1 MIIPPSISLSGKVGE
16 LLMTPTTEPRYN
28 RTYICTF
35 QQIIYSFHID
45 QKPRHRMALGRVR
58 QETAMNGRTSFI
70 ERLADFVVR
79 NRIWV
84 AILTLV
90 AAFTVFAGIPNLKLD
105 TDGRVF
111 MAADNPDKMLLDR
124 FEQEFAKDDNLA
136 IIVKPADGNVFT
148 PRTLGAVGDLTE
160 ELWNLPYVRLV
171 NSITRF
177 QNTYADGDMM
187 VVEDL
192 VPDPQTVTPKEA
204 AAARDTALDRIEII
218 NSLIS
223 ADGSATAI
231 SVIFR
236 LPGIDLVSE
245 IPNINAEAEPLL
257 ARFRAEYPEI
267 EFKASGSVAISQ
279 AFATASQKDGETLT
293 PSMLV
298 AMLLVVGILL
308 RSVTGALL
316 ILVLAALSALV
327 SLGALGWTRIPIN
340 SATAVAPLMVITLAV
355 ASSVHILS
363 SVRQTMQQTSDRTQW
378 ARRALADHGLG
389 ITVAIFTT
397 AIGFLSLNFSISPP
411 FRQLGN
417 MVAAGMVGV
426 WIFTIFLLPGLICWL
441 PMRQV
446 RKAASVDRFMAWLG
460 EFVIR
465 NQRRLLLGIPLVIL
479 GFAAGISQIKLEDD
493 FLRYFDERFETRRAT
508 DLYEANLGGLNVLEY
523 SVDTGVES
531 GINSVAYLESLD
543 AFASFLRDQPEVSHI
558 RILSDTIKRLNMNMN
573 GDDPAFYRIPD
584 TDEEASQ
591 YLFLYELSLGYGM
604 DLTDQIN
611 VDRSSTRVSAFVPF
625 ATTTQLLELDDKVQ
639 AWFAENAAELAN
651 PVTGQTHVYTMI
663 SARDVP
669 SMLKGTTLA
678 LVFISFVIFLVLR
691 NLKLGLVSLVPN
703 LVPAAMGFGLWG
715 FMVGNVT
722 LAVSIVVAM
731 TLGIVVDDTVHF
743 ILKYANA
750 RKRGESAEDSVRYAF
765 KSVGMALTVTSL
777 GLVIGFAILG
787 QSGFAVNRDMA
798 RLTAITLSFAL
809 FVDFLFLPPLLIFL
823 DRMKTMKTSISNAA
837 SLALVAGLAAALAL
851 VLPFDSAKAS
861 NEKGLAIATE
871 VDNRDKG
878 WDDVSVEGEMVLK
891 NKAGN
896 ESVRKFRSTILE
908 AANTAEGDRSI
919 ITFSQPRD
927 VRGTAL
933 LTHSKI
939 EPEDDSQWIFLPA
952 VKRVKRISSSNRTGK
967 FVSSEF
973 SYEDL
978 GSEEVADNDHIW
990 IEDTACAHDASL
1002 TCAAVESRPKNKKSG
1017 YSRRVS
1023 FIDLEEYRVHQID
1036 FYNRRGDLEKTLNF
1050 EDYKQYEGQF
1060 WRAHVMIM
1068 KNHQTGKST
1077 RLSWGEYSFRQGLT
1091 DRDFTPQGLPK
1102 AGR

>member
-1 MIIPPSISLSGKVGE
+1 M
-16 LLMTPTTEPRYN
+16 
-28 RTYICTF
+28 
-35 QQIIYSFHID
+35 
-45 QKPRHRMALGRVR
+45 
-58 QETAMNGRTSFI
+58 
-70 ERLADFVVR
+70 ERFADFVVN
-79 NRIWV
+79 NRLKV
-84 AILTLV
+84 AIATMLLV
-90 AAFTVFAGIPNLKLD
+90 FGVFAGIPNLKLD

-111 MAADNPDKMLLDR
+111 MAADNPDKIRLDR

-136 IIVKPADGNVFT
+136 IIIVPADGEVFT
-148 PRTLGAVGDLTE
+148 PRTLGVIGAMTE
-160 ELWNLPYVRLV
+160 DLWNLPYVRLV

-192 VPDPQTVTPKEA
+192 VPEPDMVTDEEA
-204 AAARDTALDRIEII
+204 AAARAVALDRIEIR
-218 NSLIS
+218 NSLINED
-223 ADGSATAI
+223 ASATAI

-245 IPNINAEAEPLL
+245 IPNINAEFEPLL
-257 ARFRAEYPEI
+257 EEYRAAYPDI
-267 EFKASGSVAISQ
+267 QFKASGSVAISQ

-293 PSMLV
+293 PAMLV
-298 AMLLVVGILL
+298 AMLVIVGVLL
-308 RSVTGALL
+308 RSATGSLL
-316 ILVLAALSALV
+316 ILVLATLSALV

-355 ASSVHILS
+355 ASSVHVLS
-363 SVRQTMQQTSDRTQW
+363 SVRQTMQETADRTVW
-378 ARRALADHGLG
+378 ARRAIIDHGLG
-389 ITVAIFTT
+389 ITVAVFTT

-417 MVAAGMVGV
+417 MVAGGMIGV
-426 WIFTIFLLPGLICWL
+426 WVFTMFLLPGLICWL
-441 PMRQV
+441 PIKQNKR
-446 RKAASVDRFMAWLG
+446 AASVDNFMVALG

-465 NQRRLLLGIPLVIL
+465 HQKRLLVGIPVVIIAF
-479 GFAAGISQIKLEDD
+479 GAGISQIKLEDD
-493 FLRYFDERFETRRAT
+493 FLRYFDESFETRQAT
-508 DLYEANLGGLNVLEY
+508 DLYETELGGLNVLEY
-523 SVDTGVES
+523 SVDTGVEN
-531 GINSVAYLESLD
+531 GINSVEYLQTLD
-543 AFASFLRDQPEVSHI
+543 ALSVFLRDQPEISHI
-558 RILSDTIKRLNMNMN
+558 RSLSDTIKRLNMNMN
-573 GDDPAFYRIPD
+573 SDDPAYYRIPD
-584 TDEEASQ
+584 SDEEASQ
-591 YLFLYELSLGYGM
+591 FLFLYELSLGYGM

-611 VDRSSTRVSAFVPF
+611 VDRSSTRVSAFVDYS
-625 ATTTQLLELDDKVQ
+625 TTRQLIALDEKIQGWFDKNAPELKS
-639 AWFAENAAELAN
+639 

-669 SMLKGTTLA
+669 SMLQGTSLA

-703 LVPAAMGFGLWG
+703 LVPAIMGFGLWG
-715 FMVGNVT
+715 YMVGNVT

-750 RKRGESAEDSVRYAF
+750 RKRGDSAEDSVRYAF

-823 DRMKTMKTSISNAA
+823 DRMKTMKTSTATTASLTAVAVIAA
-837 SLALVAGLAAALAL
+837 SFAIMPVTGAN
-851 VLPFDSAKAS
+851 AS

-878 WDDVSVEGEMVLK
+878 WGDVTVEGEMVLK

-908 AANTAEGDRSI
+908 AADASEGDRSI
-919 ITFSQPRD
+919 ITFSEPRD

-939 EPEDDSQWIFLPA
+939 EPDDDSQWIFLPA

-990 IEDTACAHDASL
+990 LEDAACEHDAAL
-1002 TCAAVESRPKNKKSG
+1002 TCAAVESRPKNKRSG

-1023 FIDLEEYRVHQID
+1023 FIDLDEYRVHRID
-1036 FYNRRGDLEKTLNF
+1036 FYNRRGDLEKSLRF
-1050 EDYKQYEGQF
+1050 EDYRQYEGQF

-1068 KNHQTGKST
+1068 DNSQTGKST
-1077 RLSWGEYSFRQGLT
+1077 RLAWGDYSFRQGLT
-1091 DRDFTPQGLPK
+1091 ERDFTPQGLPK
-1102 AGR
+1102 ASR

>member
-1 MIIPPSISLSGKVGE
+1 M
-16 LLMTPTTEPRYN
+16 
-28 RTYICTF
+28 
-35 QQIIYSFHID
+35 
-45 QKPRHRMALGRVR
+45 
-58 QETAMNGRTSFI
+58 
-70 ERLADFVVR
+70 ERFAEFVVN
-79 NRIWV
+79 NRIKV
-84 AILTLV
+84 AIVTMIL
-90 AAFTVFAGIPNLKLD
+90 AFGVFAGIPNLKLD

-111 MAADNPDKMLLDR
+111 MAADNPDKVRLDR

-136 IIVKPADGNVFT
+136 IIIVPADGEVFT
-148 PRTLGAVGDLTE
+148 PRTLGAIGALTE
-160 ELWNLPYVRLV
+160 DLWNLPYVRLV

-192 VPDPQTVTPKEA
+192 VPEPDMVTDEEA
-204 AAARDTALDRIEII
+204 AAARTAALDRIEIR
-218 NSLIS
+218 NSLINDD
-223 ADGSATAI
+223 ASATAI

-245 IPNINAEAEPLL
+245 IPNINAEFEPLL
-257 ARFRAEYPEI
+257 EEYRAAYPDI
-267 EFKASGSVAISQ
+267 QFKASGSVAISQ

-293 PSMLV
+293 PAMLV
-298 AMLLVVGILL
+298 AMLLIVGVLL
-308 RSVTGALL
+308 RSATGSLL
-316 ILVLAALSALV
+316 ILVLATLSALV

-355 ASSVHILS
+355 ASSVHVLS
-363 SVRQTMQQTSDRTQW
+363 SVRQTMQETVDRTVW
-378 ARRALADHGLG
+378 ARRAIIDHGLG
-389 ITVAIFTT
+389 ITVAVFTT

-417 MVAAGMVGV
+417 MVAGGMIGV
-426 WIFTIFLLPGLICWL
+426 WVFTMFLLPGLICWL
-441 PMRQV
+441 PIKQNKRT
-446 RKAASVDRFMAWLG
+446 ASVDSFMVALG

-465 NQRRLLLGIPLVIL
+465 HQKRLLVGIPVVIIAF
-479 GFAAGISQIKLEDD
+479 GAGISQIKLEDD
-493 FLRYFDERFETRRAT
+493 FLRYFDESFETRQAT
-508 DLYEANLGGLNVLEY
+508 DLYETELGGLNVLEY
-523 SVDTGVES
+523 SVDTGVEN
-531 GINSVAYLESLD
+531 GINSVEYLQTLD
-543 AFASFLRDQPEVSHI
+543 ALSVFLRDQPEISHI
-558 RILSDTIKRLNMNMN
+558 RSLSDTIKRLNMNMN
-573 GDDPAFYRIPD
+573 GDDPAYYRIPD
-584 TDEEASQ
+584 SDEEASQ
-591 YLFLYELSLGYGM
+591 FLFLYELSLGYGM

-611 VDRSSTRVSAFVPF
+611 VDRSSTRVSAFVGY
-625 ATTTQLLELDDKVQ
+625 ATTRQLIALDKKIQGWFDQNAPELKS
-639 AWFAENAAELAN
+639 

-669 SMLKGTTLA
+669 SMLKGTSLA

-703 LVPAAMGFGLWG
+703 LVPAIMGFGLWG
-715 FMVGNVT
+715 YMVGNVT

-750 RKRGESAEDSVRYAF
+750 RKRGDSAEDSVRYAF

-823 DRMKTMKTSISNAA
+823 DRMKTMKTSTTTTA
-837 SLALVAGLAAALAL
+837 SLAAVALIAASFAIMPLTGAN
-851 VLPFDSAKAS
+851 AS

-878 WDDVSVEGEMVLK
+878 WGDVTVEGEMVLK

-896 ESVRKFRSTILE
+896 ESIRKFRSTILE
-908 AANTAEGDRSI
+908 AADASEGDRSI
-919 ITFSQPRD
+919 ITFSEPRD

-939 EPEDDSQWIFLPA
+939 EPDDDSQWIFLPA

-990 IEDTACAHDASL
+990 LEDAACEHDAAL
-1002 TCAAVESRPKNKKSG
+1002 TCAAVESRPKNKRSG

-1023 FIDLEEYRVHQID
+1023 FIDLDEYRVHRID
-1036 FYNRRGDLEKTLNF
+1036 FYNRRGDLEKSLRF
-1050 EDYKQYEGQF
+1050 EDYRQYEGQF

-1068 KNHQTGKST
+1068 DNSQTGKST
-1077 RLSWGEYSFRQGLT
+1077 RLAWGDYSFRKGLT
-1091 DRDFTPQGLPK
+1091 ERDFTPQGLPK
-1102 AGR
+1102 ASR

>member
-1 MIIPPSISLSGKVGE
+1 M
-16 LLMTPTTEPRYN
+16 
-28 RTYICTF
+28 
-35 QQIIYSFHID
+35 
-45 QKPRHRMALGRVR
+45 
-58 QETAMNGRTSFI
+58 
-70 ERLADFVVR
+70 ERFAEFVVN
-79 NRIWV
+79 NRIKV
-84 AILTLV
+84 AIVTMLL
-90 AAFTVFAGIPNLKLD
+90 AFGVFAGIPNLKLD

-111 MAADNPDKMLLDR
+111 MAANNPDKVRLDR

-136 IIVKPADGNVFT
+136 IIIVPADGEVFT
-148 PRTLGAVGDLTE
+148 PRTLGAIGAMTE
-160 ELWNLPYVRLV
+160 DLWNLPYVRLV

-192 VPDPQTVTPKEA
+192 VPEPDMVTDEDA
-204 AAARDTALDRIEII
+204 AAARAVALDRIEIR
-218 NSLIS
+218 NSLINED
-223 ADGSATAI
+223 ASATAI

-245 IPNINAEAEPLL
+245 IPNINAEFEPLL
-257 ARFRAEYPEI
+257 EEYRAAYPDI
-267 EFKASGSVAISQ
+267 QFKASGSVAISQ

-293 PSMLV
+293 PAMLV
-298 AMLLVVGILL
+298 AMLVIVGVLL
-308 RSVTGALL
+308 RSATGSLL
-316 ILVLAALSALV
+316 ILILATLSALV
-327 SLGALGWTRIPIN
+327 SLGALGWTSIPIN

-355 ASSVHILS
+355 ASSVHVLS
-363 SVRQTMQQTSDRTQW
+363 SVRQTMQETADRTIW
-378 ARRALADHGLG
+378 ARRAIIDHGLG
-389 ITVAIFTT
+389 ITVAVFTT

-417 MVAAGMVGV
+417 MVAGGMIGV
-426 WIFTIFLLPGLICWL
+426 WVFTMFLLPGLICWL
-441 PMRQV
+441 PIKQNKRT
-446 RKAASVDRFMAWLG
+446 ASVDSFMVALG

-465 NQRRLLLGIPLVIL
+465 HQKRLLVGIPVVIIAF
-479 GFAAGISQIKLEDD
+479 GAGISQIKLEDD
-493 FLRYFDERFETRRAT
+493 FLRYFDESFETRQAT
-508 DLYEANLGGLNVLEY
+508 DLYETELGGLNVLEY
-523 SVDTGVES
+523 SVDTGVEN
-531 GINSVAYLESLD
+531 GINSVEYLQTLD
-543 AFASFLRDQPEVSHI
+543 ALSVFLRDQPEISHI
-558 RILSDTIKRLNMNMN
+558 RSLSDTIKRLNMNMN
-573 GDDPAFYRIPD
+573 SDDPAYYRIPD
-584 TDEEASQ
+584 SDEEASQ
-591 YLFLYELSLGYGM
+591 FLFLYELSLGYGM

-611 VDRSSTRVSAFVPF
+611 VDRSSTRVSAFVGY
-625 ATTTQLLELDDKVQ
+625 ATTRQLIALDEKIQGWFDKNAPELKS
-639 AWFAENAAELAN
+639 

-669 SMLKGTTLA
+669 SMLQGTSLA

-691 NLKLGLVSLVPN
+691 NFKLGLVSLVPN
-703 LVPAAMGFGLWG
+703 LVPAIMGFGLWG
-715 FMVGNVT
+715 YMVGNVT

-750 RKRGESAEDSVRYAF
+750 RKRGDSAEDSVRYAF

-823 DRMKTMKTSISNAA
+823 DRMKTMKTSTATTASLAAVAVIAA
-837 SLALVAGLAAALAL
+837 SLAIMPLTGAN
-851 VLPFDSAKAS
+851 AS

-878 WDDVSVEGEMVLK
+878 WGDVTVEGEMVLK

-908 AANTAEGDRSI
+908 AADASEGDRSI
-919 ITFSQPRD
+919 ITFSEPRD

-939 EPEDDSQWIFLPA
+939 EPDDDSQWIFLPA

-990 IEDTACAHDASL
+990 LEDTACEHDATL
-1002 TCAAVESRPKNKKSG
+1002 TCAAVESRPKNKRSG

-1023 FIDLEEYRVHQID
+1023 FIDLEEYRVHRID
-1036 FYNRRGDLEKTLNF
+1036 FYNRRGDLEKSLRF
-1050 EDYKQYEGQF
+1050 EDYRQYEGQF

-1068 KNHQTGKST
+1068 DNSQTGKST
-1077 RLSWGEYSFRQGLT
+1077 RLAWGDYSFRQGLT
-1091 DRDFTPQGLPK
+1091 ERDFTPQGLPK
-1102 AGR
+1102 ASR

>member
-1 MIIPPSISLSGKVGE
+1 M
-16 LLMTPTTEPRYN
+16 
-28 RTYICTF
+28 
-35 QQIIYSFHID
+35 
-45 QKPRHRMALGRVR
+45 
-58 QETAMNGRTSFI
+58 
-70 ERLADFVVR
+70 ERFADFVVN
-79 NRIWV
+79 NRIKM
-84 AILTLV
+84 ALATLLM
-90 AAFTVFAGIPNLKLD
+90 AFVVFAGIPNLKLD

-111 MAADNPDKMLLDR
+111 MASDNPDKILLDN

-136 IIVKPADGNVFT
+136 IIIVPKDGEVFT
-148 PRTLGAVGDLTE
+148 PRTLGAIGAMTE
-160 ELWNLPYVRLV
+160 DLWNLPYVRLV

-192 VPDPQTVTPKEA
+192 VPEPSMVTVEEA
-204 AAARDTALDRIEII
+204 AAARAAALDRIEIR
-218 NSLIS
+218 NSLINEQ
-223 ADGSATAI
+223 GTATAI

-245 IPNINAEAEPLL
+245 IPNINAEFAPLL
-257 ARFRAEYPEI
+257 EEYRAAYPDI
-267 EFKASGSVAISQ
+267 TFKASGSVAVSQ

-293 PSMLV
+293 PAMLV
-298 AMLLVVGILL
+298 AMLVIVGLLL
-308 RSVTGALL
+308 RSATGSLL
-316 ILVLAALSALV
+316 ILILAALSALV
-327 SLGALGWTRIPIN
+327 PLGALGWTRIPIN

-355 ASSVHILS
+355 ASSVHVLS
-363 SVRQTMQQTSDRTQW
+363 SIRQTMQETSDRTIW
-378 ARRALADHGLG
+378 ARRALSDHGLG
-389 ITVAIFTT
+389 ITVAVFTT

-417 MVAAGMVGV
+417 MVAGGMIGV
-426 WIFTIFLLPGLICWL
+426 WIFTMFLLPGLICWV
-441 PMRQV
+441 PIRQN
-446 RKAASVDRFMAWLG
+446 KGAASVDRFMVALG

-465 NQRRLLLGIPLVIL
+465 HQKRLLLGIPVIII

-493 FLRYFDERFETRRAT
+493 FLRYFDESFETRQAT
-508 DLYEANLGGLNVLEY
+508 DLYETELGGLNVLEY
-523 SVDTGVES
+523 SVDTGEEN
-531 GINSVAYLESLD
+531 GINSVAYLTKLEDLSV
-543 AFASFLRDQPEVSHI
+543 FLRAQPEVSHI
-558 RILSDTIKRLNMNMN
+558 RSLSDTIKRLNMNMN
-573 GDDPAFYRIPD
+573 GDDPAFYRIPE

-591 YLFLYELSLGYGM
+591 FLFLYELSLGYGM

-611 VDRSSTRVSAFVPF
+611 VDRSSTRVSAFVGY
-625 ATTTQLLELDDKVQ
+625 ATTRQLIALDHKIQDWFDEYAPELK
-639 AWFAENAAELAN
+639 A

-669 SMLKGTTLA
+669 SMLQGTTLA

-691 NLKLGLVSLVPN
+691 NLKLGIVSLVPN
-703 LVPAAMGFGLWG
+703 LLPALMGFGLWG
-715 FMVGNVT
+715 YLVGNVT

-743 ILKYANA
+743 MLKYANA
-750 RKRGESAEDSVRYAF
+750 RKRGESAEDSVRHAF
-765 KSVGMALTVTSL
+765 KSVGMALTITSL

-823 DRMKTMKTSISNAA
+823 DRMKTMKTNTTSTA
-837 SLALVAGLAAALAL
+837 SLAVIATLAAAAL
-851 VLPFDSAKAS
+851 VMTLSTPAKATGDDAS

-871 VDNRDKG
+871 VDSRDRG
-878 WDDVSVEGEMVLK
+878 WGDVTVEGEMVLK

-908 AANTAEGDRSI
+908 AADTSEGDRSI

-939 EPEDDSQWIFLPA
+939 EPDDDSQWIFLPA

-978 GSEEVADNDHIW
+978 GSEEVADNAHIW
-990 IEDTACAHDASL
+990 LEDAACAHDGAL
-1002 TCAAVESRPKNKKSG
+1002 TCAAVESRPKNKRSG
-1017 YSRRVS
+1017 YSKRVS
-1023 FIDLEEYRVHQID
+1023 FIDLDEYRVHQID
-1036 FYNRRGDLEKTLNF
+1036 FYNRRGDLEKSLKF
-1050 EDYKQYEGQF
+1050 QDYKQYEGQF

-1068 KNHQTGKST
+1068 ENTQTGKST
-1077 RLSWGEYSFRQGLT
+1077 RLSWGDYSFRKGLT
-1091 DRDFTPQGLPK
+1091 ERDFTPQGLPK
-1102 AGR
+1102 ASR

>member
-1 MIIPPSISLSGKVGE
+1 MDS
-16 LLMTPTTEPRYN
+16 R
-28 RTYICTF
+28 
-35 QQIIYSFHID
+35 
-45 QKPRHRMALGRVR
+45 
-58 QETAMNGRTSFI
+58 NGFI
-70 ERLADFVVR
+70 ERLADFVVN
-79 NRIWV
+79 NRIRV
-84 AILTLV
+84 AVLTLIC
-90 AAFTVFAGIPNLKLD
+90 AFAVFSGIPNLKLD

-111 MAADNPDKMLLDR
+111 MAADNPDKILLDK

-148 PRTLGAVGDLTE
+148 PRTLGAIGELTE

-192 VPDPQTVTPKEA
+192 VPDPQTVTPEEA
-204 AAARDTALDRIEII
+204 ATARDTALDRIEII

-236 LPGIDLVSE
+236 LPGVDLVSE

-257 ARFRAEYPEI
+257 ARYRAEYPEI

-293 PSMLV
+293 PSMLL

-316 ILVLAALSALV
+316 ILVLATLSALV

-363 SVRQTMQQTSDRTQW
+363 SIRQTMQETPERTEW

-426 WIFTIFLLPGLICWL
+426 WVFTIFLLPGLICWL
-441 PMRQV
+441 PMRQIK
-446 RKAASVDRFMAWLG
+446 KAASVDRFIVWLG

-508 DLYEANLGGLNVLEY
+508 DLYETNLGGLNVLEY

-543 AFASFLRDQPEVSHI
+543 AFASFLREQPEVSHI

-573 GDDPAFYRIPD
+573 GDDSAFYRIPD

-851 VLPFDSAKAS
+851 ALPVDSVKAS

-896 ESVRKFRSTILE
+896 ESVRRFRSTILE
-908 AANTAEGDRSI
+908 AASTAEGDRSI

-990 IEDTACAHDASL
+990 LEDTACAHNASL

-1077 RLSWGEYSFRQGLT
+1077 KLSWGEYSFRQGLT

>member
-1 MIIPPSISLSGKVGE
+1 M
-16 LLMTPTTEPRYN
+16 
-28 RTYICTF
+28 
-35 QQIIYSFHID
+35 
-45 QKPRHRMALGRVR
+45 
-58 QETAMNGRTSFI
+58 
-70 ERLADFVVR
+70 ERFADFVVN
-79 NRIWV
+79 NRLKV
-84 AILTLV
+84 AIATMLLV
-90 AAFTVFAGIPNLKLD
+90 FGVFAGIPNLKLD

-111 MAADNPDKMLLDR
+111 MAADNPDKIRLDR

-136 IIVKPADGNVFT
+136 IIIVPADGEVFT
-148 PRTLGAVGDLTE
+148 PRTLGAIGAMTE
-160 ELWNLPYVRLV
+160 DLWNLPYVRLV

-192 VPDPQTVTPKEA
+192 VPEPDMVTDEEA
-204 AAARDTALDRIEII
+204 AAARAVALDRIEIR
-218 NSLIS
+218 NSLINED
-223 ADGSATAI
+223 ASATAI

-245 IPNINAEAEPLL
+245 IPNINAEFEPLL
-257 ARFRAEYPEI
+257 EEYRAAYPDI
-267 EFKASGSVAISQ
+267 QFKASGSVAISQ

-293 PSMLV
+293 PAMLV
-298 AMLLVVGILL
+298 AMLVIVGVLL
-308 RSVTGALL
+308 RSATGSLL
-316 ILVLAALSALV
+316 ILVLATLSALV

-355 ASSVHILS
+355 ASSVHVLS
-363 SVRQTMQQTSDRTQW
+363 SVRQTMQETADRTVW
-378 ARRALADHGLG
+378 ARRAIIDHGLG
-389 ITVAIFTT
+389 ITVAVFTT

-417 MVAAGMVGV
+417 MVAGGMIGV
-426 WIFTIFLLPGLICWL
+426 WVFTMFLLPGLICWL
-441 PMRQV
+441 PIKQNER
-446 RKAASVDRFMAWLG
+446 AASVDNFMVALG

-465 NQRRLLLGIPLVIL
+465 HQKRLLVGIPVVIIAF
-479 GFAAGISQIKLEDD
+479 GAGISQIKLEDD
-493 FLRYFDERFETRRAT
+493 FLRYFDESFETRQAT
-508 DLYEANLGGLNVLEY
+508 DLYETELGGLNVLEY
-523 SVDTGVES
+523 SVDTGVEN
-531 GINSVAYLESLD
+531 GINSVEYLQTLD
-543 AFASFLRDQPEVSHI
+543 ALSVFLRDQPEISHI
-558 RILSDTIKRLNMNMN
+558 RSLSDTIKRLNMNMN
-573 GDDPAFYRIPD
+573 SDDPAYYRIPD
-584 TDEEASQ
+584 SDEEASQ
-591 YLFLYELSLGYGM
+591 FLFLYELSLGYGM

-611 VDRSSTRVSAFVPF
+611 VDRSSTRVSAFVDY
-625 ATTTQLLELDDKVQ
+625 ATTRQLIALDEKIQGWFDKNAPELKS
-639 AWFAENAAELAN
+639 

-669 SMLKGTTLA
+669 SMLQGTSLA

-703 LVPAAMGFGLWG
+703 LVPAIMGFGLWG
-715 FMVGNVT
+715 YMVGNVT

-750 RKRGESAEDSVRYAF
+750 RKRGDSAEDSVRYAF

-823 DRMKTMKTSISNAA
+823 DRMKTMKTSTATTASLIAVAVIAA
-837 SLALVAGLAAALAL
+837 SFAIMPVTGAN
-851 VLPFDSAKAS
+851 AS

-878 WDDVSVEGEMVLK
+878 WNDVTVEGEMVLK

-908 AANTAEGDRSI
+908 AADASEGDRSI
-919 ITFSQPRD
+919 ITFSEPRD

-939 EPEDDSQWIFLPA
+939 EPDDDSQWIFLPA

-990 IEDTACAHDASL
+990 LEDAACEHDAAL
-1002 TCAAVESRPKNKKSG
+1002 TCAAVESRPKNKRSG

-1023 FIDLEEYRVHQID
+1023 FIDLDEYRVHRID
-1036 FYNRRGDLEKTLNF
+1036 FYNRRGDLEKSLRF
-1050 EDYKQYEGQF
+1050 EDYRQYEGQF

-1068 KNHQTGKST
+1068 DNSQTGKST
-1077 RLSWGEYSFRQGLT
+1077 RLAWGDYSFRQGLT
-1091 DRDFTPQGLPK
+1091 ERDFTPQGLPK
-1102 AGR
+1102 ASR

>member
-1 MIIPPSISLSGKVGE
+1 MKL
-16 LLMTPTTEPRYN
+16 
-28 RTYICTF
+28 F
-35 QQIIYSFHID
+35 
-45 QKPRHRMALGRVR
+45 
-58 QETAMNGRTSFI
+58 
-70 ERLADFVVR
+70 ADFVVN
-79 NRIWV
+79 NRIKV
-84 AILTLV
+84 AIATMLM
-90 AAFTVFAGIPNLKLD
+90 AFAVFAGIPNLKLD

-111 MAADNPDKMLLDR
+111 MAANNPDKIMLDK

-136 IIVKPADGNVFT
+136 IIILPKDGEVFT
-148 PRTLGAVGDLTE
+148 PRTLSAIGALTDD
-160 ELWNLPYVRLV
+160 LWNLPYVRLV

-192 VPDPQTVTPKEA
+192 IPEPSMVTDEEA
-204 AAARDTALDRIEII
+204 AAAKTAALDRIEIR
-218 NSLIS
+218 NSLINEE
-223 ADGSATAI
+223 GSATGI

-236 LPGIDLVSE
+236 LPGIDLASE
-245 IPNINAEAEPLL
+245 IPDINAEFEPLL
-257 ARFRAEYPEI
+257 EQYRAEYSDI
-267 EFKASGSVAISQ
+267 TFKASGSVAISQ

-293 PSMLV
+293 PAMLMAMLV
-298 AMLLVVGILL
+298 VVGMLL
-308 RSVTGALL
+308 RSATGSLL
-316 ILVLAALSALV
+316 ILILAALSALV

-363 SVRQTMQQTSDRTQW
+363 SVRQTMLETSDRTIW
-378 ARRALADHGLG
+378 ARRALTDHGLG
-389 ITVAIFTT
+389 ITVAVFTT

-417 MVAAGMVGV
+417 MGAGGMIGV
-426 WIFTIFLLPGLICWL
+426 WIFTMFLLPGLICWV
-441 PMRQV
+441 PIRQ
-446 RKAASVDRFMAWLG
+446 KLGEASVDRLVVTLG

-465 NQRRLLLGIPLVIL
+465 NQKLLLIGIPVLII
-479 GFAAGISQIKLEDD
+479 GFGAGISHIKLEDD
-493 FLRYFDERFETRRAT
+493 FLRYFDESFETRQAT
-508 DLYEANLGGLNVLEY
+508 DLYETELGGLNVLEY
-523 SVDTGVES
+523 SVDTGEES
-531 GINSVAYLESLD
+531 GINSVAYLTKLD
-543 AFASFLRDQPEVSHI
+543 KLSTFLRAQPEVSHI
-558 RILSDTIKRLNMNMN
+558 RSLSDTIKRLNMNMN
-573 GDDPAFYRIPD
+573 GDDPAFYRIPE

-591 YLFLYELSLGYGM
+591 FLFLYELSLGYGM

-611 VDRSSTRVSAFVPF
+611 VDRSSTRVSAFVGY
-625 ATTTQLLELDDKVQ
+625 ATTRQLITLDNKIQGWFDANAPELKS
-639 AWFAENAAELAN
+639 

-669 SMLKGTTLA
+669 SMLQGTSLA

-691 NLKLGLVSLVPN
+691 NLKLGIVSLVPN
-703 LVPAAMGFGLWG
+703 LLPALMGFGLWG
-715 FMVGNVT
+715 YMVGNVT

-743 ILKYANA
+743 MLKYANA

-823 DRMKTMKTSISNAA
+823 DRMKTIKANATA
-837 SLALVAGLAAALAL
+837 SLAAIVTLVAAALM
-851 VLPFDSAKAS
+851 LPLTTPANAS
-861 NEKGLAIATE
+861 DEKGLAIATE

-878 WDDVSVEGEMVLK
+878 WGDVTVEGEMVLK

-908 AANTAEGDRSI
+908 ANDASEGDRSI
-919 ITFSQPRD
+919 IIFSQPRD

-939 EPEDDSQWIFLPA
+939 EPDDDAQWIFLPA

-978 GSEEVADNDHIW
+978 GSEEVADNKHSW
-990 IEDTACAHDASL
+990 LENAACAHDSTL
-1002 TCAAVESRPKNKKSG
+1002 TCAAVESRPKNKRSG
-1017 YSRRVS
+1017 YSKRVS
-1023 FIDLEEYRVHQID
+1023 FIDIDEYRVHQID
-1036 FYNRRGDLEKTLNF
+1036 FYNRRGDLEKSLKF
-1050 EDYKQYEGQF
+1050 QDYKQYEGRF
-1060 WRAHVMIM
+1060 WRAHTMLM
-1068 KNHQTGKST
+1068 DNMQTGKST
-1077 RLSWGEYSFRQGLT
+1077 RLLWADYSFRQGLT
-1091 DRDFTPQGLPK
+1091 ERDFTPQSLPK
-1102 AGR
+1102 ASR

>member
-1 MIIPPSISLSGKVGE
+1 M
-16 LLMTPTTEPRYN
+16 
-28 RTYICTF
+28 
-35 QQIIYSFHID
+35 
-45 QKPRHRMALGRVR
+45 
-58 QETAMNGRTSFI
+58 
-70 ERLADFVVR
+70 ERFADFVVN
-79 NRIWV
+79 NRIKM
-84 AILTLV
+84 ALATLLM
-90 AAFTVFAGIPNLKLD
+90 AFVVFAGIPNLKLD

-111 MAADNPDKMLLDR
+111 MASDNPDKILLDN

-136 IIVKPADGNVFT
+136 IIIVPKDGEVFT
-148 PRTLGAVGDLTE
+148 PRTLGAIGAMTE
-160 ELWNLPYVRLV
+160 DLWNLPYVRLV

-177 QNTYADGDMM
+177 QNTYADGDIM

-192 VPDPQTVTPKEA
+192 VPEPSMVTVEEA
-204 AAARDTALDRIEII
+204 AAARAAALDRIEIR
-218 NSLIS
+218 NSLINEQ
-223 ADGSATAI
+223 GTATAI

-245 IPNINAEAEPLL
+245 IPNINAEFAPLL
-257 ARFRAEYPEI
+257 EEYRTAYPDI
-267 EFKASGSVAISQ
+267 TFKASGSVAVSQ

-293 PSMLV
+293 PAMLV
-298 AMLLVVGILL
+298 AMLVIVGLLL
-308 RSVTGALL
+308 RSATGSLL
-316 ILVLAALSALV
+316 ILILAALSALV

-355 ASSVHILS
+355 ASSVHVLS
-363 SVRQTMQQTSDRTQW
+363 SIRQTMQETSDRTIW
-378 ARRALADHGLG
+378 ARRALSDHGLG
-389 ITVAIFTT
+389 ITVAVFTT

-417 MVAAGMVGV
+417 MVAGGMIGV
-426 WIFTIFLLPGLICWL
+426 WIFTMFLLPGLICWV
-441 PMRQV
+441 PIRQN
-446 RKAASVDRFMAWLG
+446 KGAASVDRFMVALG

-465 NQRRLLLGIPLVIL
+465 HQKRLLLGIPVIII

-493 FLRYFDERFETRRAT
+493 FLRYFDESFETRQAT
-508 DLYEANLGGLNVLEY
+508 DLYETELGGLNVLEY
-523 SVDTGVES
+523 SVDTGEEN
-531 GINSVAYLESLD
+531 GINSVAYLTKLEDLSV
-543 AFASFLRDQPEVSHI
+543 FLRAQPEVSHI
-558 RILSDTIKRLNMNMN
+558 RSLSDTIKRLNMNMN
-573 GDDPAFYRIPD
+573 GDDPAFYRIPE

-591 YLFLYELSLGYGM
+591 FLFLYELSLGYGM

-611 VDRSSTRVSAFVPF
+611 VDRSSTRVSAFVGY
-625 ATTTQLLELDDKVQ
+625 ATTRQLIALDHKIQDWFDEYAPELK
-639 AWFAENAAELAN
+639 A

-669 SMLKGTTLA
+669 SMLQGTTLA

-691 NLKLGLVSLVPN
+691 NLKLGIVSLVPN
-703 LVPAAMGFGLWG
+703 LLPALMGFGLWG
-715 FMVGNVT
+715 YLVGNVT

-743 ILKYANA
+743 MLKYANA
-750 RKRGESAEDSVRYAF
+750 RKRGESAEDSVRHAF
-765 KSVGMALTVTSL
+765 KSVGMALTITSL

-823 DRMKTMKTSISNAA
+823 DRMKTMKTNTTSTA
-837 SLALVAGLAAALAL
+837 SLAVIATLAAAAL
-851 VLPFDSAKAS
+851 VMTLSTPAKAAGDDAS

-871 VDNRDKG
+871 VDSRDRG
-878 WDDVSVEGEMVLK
+878 WGDVTVEGEMVLK

-908 AANTAEGDRSI
+908 AADASEGDRSI

-939 EPEDDSQWIFLPA
+939 EPDDDSQWIFLPA

-978 GSEEVADNDHIW
+978 GSEEVADNAHIW
-990 IEDTACAHDASL
+990 LEDAACAHDGAL
-1002 TCAAVESRPKNKKSG
+1002 TCAAVESRPKNKRSG
-1017 YSRRVS
+1017 YSKRVS
-1023 FIDLEEYRVHQID
+1023 FIDLDEYRVHQID
-1036 FYNRRGDLEKTLNF
+1036 FYNRRGDLEKSLKF
-1050 EDYKQYEGQF
+1050 QDYKQYEGQF

-1068 KNHQTGKST
+1068 ENTQTGKST
-1077 RLSWGEYSFRQGLT
+1077 RLSWGDYSFREGLT
-1091 DRDFTPQGLPK
+1091 ERDFTPQGLPK
-1102 AGR
+1102 ASR

>member
-1 MIIPPSISLSGKVGE
+1 MDS
-16 LLMTPTTEPRYN
+16 R
-28 RTYICTF
+28 
-35 QQIIYSFHID
+35 
-45 QKPRHRMALGRVR
+45 
-58 QETAMNGRTSFI
+58 NGFI
-70 ERLADFVVR
+70 ERLADFVVN
-79 NRIWV
+79 NRIRV
-84 AILTLV
+84 AVLTLIC
-90 AAFTVFAGIPNLKLD
+90 AFAVFAGIPNLKLD

-111 MAADNPDKMLLDR
+111 MAADNPDKILLDK

-136 IIVKPADGNVFT
+136 IIVKPSDGNVFT
-148 PRTLGAVGDLTE
+148 PRTLGAIGELTE

-177 QNTYADGDMM
+177 QNTYADGDML

-192 VPDPQTVTPKEA
+192 VPDPQTVTPEEA

-223 ADGSATAI
+223 ADGSAAAI

-236 LPGIDLVSE
+236 LPGVDLVSE
-245 IPNINAEAEPLL
+245 IPNINAEADPLL
-257 ARFRAEYPEI
+257 ARYRAEYPEI

-327 SLGALGWTRIPIN
+327 SLGTLGWTRIPIN

-363 SVRQTMQQTSDRTQW
+363 SIRQTMQETSDRTEW

-411 FRQLGN
+411 FQQLGN

-426 WIFTIFLLPGLICWL
+426 WVFTIFLLPGLICWL
-441 PMRQV
+441 PMRQIK
-446 RKAASVDRFMAWLG
+446 KAASVDRFVVWLG

-508 DLYEANLGGLNVLEY
+508 DLYETNLGGLNVLEY

-531 GINSVAYLESLD
+531 GINSVAYLETLD
-543 AFASFLRDQPEVSHI
+543 TFASFLRDQPEVSHI

-750 RKRGESAEDSVRYAF
+750 RKRGKSAEDSVRYAF

-823 DRMKTMKTSISNAA
+823 DRMKTMKTSISTNA
-837 SLALVAGLAAALAL
+837 SLAVVAGLAAALAL
-851 VLPFDSAKAS
+851 MLPVGSATAS

-878 WDDVSVEGEMVLK
+878 WDDVTVEGEMVLK

-908 AANTAEGDRSI
+908 AADSAEGDRSI

-990 IEDTACAHDASL
+990 IEDAACAHETSL

-1023 FIDLEEYRVHQID
+1023 FIDLKEYRVHQID

>member
-1 MIIPPSISLSGKVGE
+1 MSS
-16 LLMTPTTEPRYN
+16 THTTSSK
-28 RTYICTF
+28 TADWLDKTADWIV
-35 QQIIYSFHID
+35 D
-45 QKPRHRMALGRVR
+45 HRILTAITTLAL
-58 QETAMNGRTSFI
+58 A
-70 ERLADFVVR
+70 FVVY
-79 NRIWV
+79 
-84 AILTLV
+84 
-90 AAFTVFAGIPNLKLD
+90 AGIPNLRLD

-111 MAADNPDKMLLDR
+111 MADDNPDKMVLDA
-124 FEQEFAKDDNLA
+124 FELEFAKDDNLA
-136 IIVKPADGNVFT
+136 ILVMPKDGEVFT
-148 PRTLGAVGDLTE
+148 PATLQAIGALTE
-160 ELWNLPYVRLV
+160 DLWNLPYVRLV

-192 VPDPQTVTPKEA
+192 VADPFSVTQEQA
-204 AAARDTALDRIEII
+204 AAAKDTALDRTEII
-218 NSLIS
+218 GSLINED
-223 ADGSATAI
+223 ASATAI

-236 LPGIDLVSE
+236 LPGEDLVTE
-245 IPNINAEAEPLL
+245 IPSILAEADPLL
-257 ARFRAEYPEI
+257 ASYRADYPQI
-267 EFKASGSVAISQ
+267 DFLASGSVAVSQ

-293 PSMLV
+293 PAMLV
-298 AMLLVVGILL
+298 AMLLIVGILL

-316 ILVLAALSALV
+316 ILVLAALSAFV

-340 SATAVAPLMVITLAV
+340 SATAVAPLMVVTLAV
-355 ASSVHILS
+355 ASSVHVLS
-363 SVRQTMQQTSDRTQW
+363 SVRQTMLETADRTMW
-378 ARRALADHGLG
+378 ARRAIADHGLG
-389 ITVAIFTT
+389 ITVAVFTT

-417 MVAAGMVGV
+417 MVAAGMIGV
-426 WIFTIFLLPGLICWL
+426 WAFTIFLLPGLICWL
-441 PMRQV
+441 PLRRNQ
-446 RKAASVDRFMAWLG
+446 KAASVDRLMNWLSD
-460 EFVIR
+460 FVIR
-465 NQRRLLLGIPLVIL
+465 NQRPLLFGIPVIIV
-479 GFAAGISQIKLEDD
+479 GIGIGISQIRLEDD
-493 FLRYFDERFETRRAT
+493 FLRYFDERFETRVAT
-508 DLYEANLGGLNVLEY
+508 DRYESQLGGLNVLEY
-523 SVDTGVES
+523 SVDTGEES
-531 GINSVAYLESLD
+531 GINSVAYLSRLD
-543 AFASFLRDQPEVSHI
+543 DFAAFLRAQPEVSHI
-558 RILSDTIKRLNMNMN
+558 RSLSDTIKRLNMNMN
-573 GDDPAFYRIPD
+573 EDDPAHYRIPD
-584 TDEEASQ
+584 SDEEASQ
-591 YLFLYELSLGYGM
+591 FLFLYELSLGYGM

-625 ATTTQLLELDDKVQ
+625 ATTTMLLDLDDRIQ
-639 AWFAENAAELAN
+639 TWFAETAPELKS

-669 SMLKGTTLA
+669 SMLQGTSLA

-703 LVPAAMGFGLWG
+703 LVPAIMGFGLWG
-715 FMVGNVT
+715 YMVGNVS

-750 RKRGESAEDSVRYAF
+750 RKRGKSAEDSVRYAF

-798 RLTAITLSFAL
+798 RLTAVTLAFAL

-823 DRMKTMKTSISNAA
+823 DRIKQMKTPAHTA
-837 SLALVAGLAAALAL
+837 SLAVLLSLGLVAATL
-851 VLPFDSAKAS
+851 LPAVSARADEDQS
-861 NEKGLAIATE
+861 NPRGIEIATE

-878 WDDVSVEGEMVLK
+878 WGDVSVEGEMVLK

-908 AANTAEGDRSI
+908 AGDAAVGDMSI

-927 VRGTAL
+927 VRGTSL

-939 EPEDDSQWIFLPA
+939 EPDDDSQWIFLPA

-978 GSEEVADNDHIW
+978 GSEEVADNHHIW
-990 IEDTACAHDASL
+990 LEDAPCAHDTSL

-1017 YSRRVS
+1017 YSRRIS

-1036 FYNRRGDLEKTLNF
+1036 FYNRRGDLEKTLKF
-1050 EDYKQYEGQF
+1050 ADYQHYLDAY
-1060 WRAHVMIM
+1060 WRAHKMTMI
-1068 KNHQTGKST
+1068 NSQTGKST
-1077 RLSWGEYSFRQGLT
+1077 TLSWGEYSFANGLGE
-1091 DRDFTPQGLPK
+1091 RDFTPQGLAK
-1102 AGR
+1102 ASR

>member
-1 MIIPPSISLSGKVGE
+1 M
-16 LLMTPTTEPRYN
+16 
-28 RTYICTF
+28 
-35 QQIIYSFHID
+35 
-45 QKPRHRMALGRVR
+45 
-58 QETAMNGRTSFI
+58 
-70 ERLADFVVR
+70 ERFADFVVN
-79 NRIWV
+79 NRIKM
-84 AILTLV
+84 ALATLLM
-90 AAFTVFAGIPNLKLD
+90 AFVVFAGIPNLKLD

-111 MAADNPDKMLLDR
+111 MASDNPDKMLLDN

-136 IIVKPADGNVFT
+136 IVIVPKDGEVFT
-148 PRTLGAVGDLTE
+148 PRTLGAIGAMTE
-160 ELWNLPYVRLV
+160 DLWNLPYVRLV

-192 VPDPQTVTPKEA
+192 VPEPSMVTVEEA
-204 AAARDTALDRIEII
+204 AAARAVALDRIEIR
-218 NSLIS
+218 NSLINEE
-223 ADGSATAI
+223 GTATAI

-245 IPNINAEAEPLL
+245 IPNINAEFAPLL
-257 ARFRAEYPEI
+257 EEYRAAYPDI
-267 EFKASGSVAISQ
+267 TFKASGSVAVSQ

-293 PSMLV
+293 PAMVV
-298 AMLLVVGILL
+298 AMLVIVGLLL
-308 RSVTGALL
+308 RSATGSFL
-316 ILVLAALSALV
+316 ILILAALSALV

-355 ASSVHILS
+355 ASSVHVLS
-363 SVRQTMQQTSDRTQW
+363 SIRQTMQETSDRTIW
-378 ARRALADHGLG
+378 ARRALSDHGLG
-389 ITVAIFTT
+389 ITVAVFTT

-417 MVAAGMVGV
+417 MVAGGMIGV
-426 WIFTIFLLPGLICWL
+426 WVFTMFLLPGLICWV
-441 PMRQV
+441 PIRQN
-446 RKAASVDRFMAWLG
+446 KSTASVDRFMVALG

-465 NQRRLLLGIPLVIL
+465 HQKRLLLGIPVIII

-493 FLRYFDERFETRRAT
+493 FLRYFDESFETRQAT
-508 DLYEANLGGLNVLEY
+508 DLYETELGGLNVLEY
-523 SVDTGVES
+523 SVDTGEEN
-531 GINSVAYLESLD
+531 GINSVAYLTKLEDLS
-543 AFASFLRDQPEVSHI
+543 AFLRAQPEVSHI
-558 RILSDTIKRLNMNMN
+558 RSLSDTIKRLNMNMN
-573 GDDPAFYRIPD
+573 GDDPSFYRIPE

-591 YLFLYELSLGYGM
+591 FLFLYELSLGYGM

-611 VDRSSTRVSAFVPF
+611 VDRSSTRVSAFVGY
-625 ATTTQLLELDDKVQ
+625 ATTRQLIALDHKIQD
-639 AWFAENAAELAN
+639 WFDENAPELKA

-669 SMLKGTTLA
+669 SMLQGTTLA
-678 LVFISFVIFLVLR
+678 LVFISFIIFLVLR
-691 NLKLGLVSLVPN
+691 NLKLGIVSLVPN
-703 LVPAAMGFGLWG
+703 LIPALMGFGLWG
-715 FMVGNVT
+715 YLVGNVT

-743 ILKYANA
+743 MLKYANA

-765 KSVGMALTVTSL
+765 KSVGMALTITSL

-809 FVDFLFLPPLLIFL
+809 LVDFLFLPPLLIYL
-823 DRMKTMKTSISNAA
+823 DRMKNMKTNTTSTAPFAVIAT
-837 SLALVAGLAAALAL
+837 LATAALL
-851 VLPFDSAKAS
+851 MTLSTPAKATGDDVS

-878 WDDVSVEGEMVLK
+878 WGDVAVDGEMVLK

-896 ESVRKFRSTILE
+896 ESTRKFRSTILE
-908 AANTAEGDRSI
+908 ATDASEGDRSI
-919 ITFSQPRD
+919 ITFSEPVD

-939 EPEDDSQWIFLPA
+939 EPDDDSQWIFLPA

-978 GSEEVADNDHIW
+978 GSEEVADNAHIW
-990 IEDTACAHDASL
+990 LEDATCAHDGAL
-1002 TCAAVESRPKNKKSG
+1002 TCAAVESRPRNKRSG
-1017 YSRRVS
+1017 YSKRVS
-1023 FIDLEEYRVHQID
+1023 FIDLDEYRVHQID
-1036 FYNRRGDLEKTLNF
+1036 FYNRRGDLEKSLKF
-1050 EDYKQYEGQF
+1050 QDYKQYEGQF

-1068 KNHQTGKST
+1068 ENTQTGKST
-1077 RLSWGEYSFRQGLT
+1077 RLSWGDYSFRMGLT
-1091 DRDFTPQGLPK
+1091 ERDFTPQGLPK
-1102 AGR
+1102 VSR

>member
-1 MIIPPSISLSGKVGE
+1 M
-16 LLMTPTTEPRYN
+16 
-28 RTYICTF
+28 
-35 QQIIYSFHID
+35 
-45 QKPRHRMALGRVR
+45 
-58 QETAMNGRTSFI
+58 
-70 ERLADFVVR
+70 ERFAEFVVN
-79 NRIWV
+79 NRIKV
-84 AILTLV
+84 AIVTMLL
-90 AAFTVFAGIPNLKLD
+90 AFGVFAGIPNLKLD

-111 MAADNPDKMLLDR
+111 MAADNPDKIRLDR

-136 IIVKPADGNVFT
+136 IIIVPADGEVFT
-148 PRTLGAVGDLTE
+148 PRTLGAIGAMTE
-160 ELWNLPYVRLV
+160 DLWNLPYVRLV

-192 VPDPQTVTPKEA
+192 VPEPDMVTDEDA
-204 AAARDTALDRIEII
+204 AAARAVALDRIEIR
-218 NSLIS
+218 NSLINED
-223 ADGSATAI
+223 ASATAI

-245 IPNINAEAEPLL
+245 IPNINAEFEPLL
-257 ARFRAEYPEI
+257 EKYRAAYPDI
-267 EFKASGSVAISQ
+267 QFKASGSVAISQ

-293 PSMLV
+293 PAMLV
-298 AMLLVVGILL
+298 AMLVIVGVLL
-308 RSVTGALL
+308 RSATGSLL
-316 ILVLAALSALV
+316 ILILATLSALV

-355 ASSVHILS
+355 ASSVHVLS
-363 SVRQTMQQTSDRTQW
+363 SVRQTMQETADRTVW
-378 ARRALADHGLG
+378 ARRAIIDHGLG
-389 ITVAIFTT
+389 ISVAVFTT

-417 MVAAGMVGV
+417 MVAGGMIGV
-426 WIFTIFLLPGLICWL
+426 WIFTMFLLPGLICWL
-441 PMRQV
+441 PIKQNKRT
-446 RKAASVDRFMAWLG
+446 ASVDSFMVALG

-465 NQRRLLLGIPLVIL
+465 HQKRLLIGIPVVIIAF
-479 GFAAGISQIKLEDD
+479 GAGISQIKLEDD
-493 FLRYFDERFETRRAT
+493 FLRYFDESFETRQAT
-508 DLYEANLGGLNVLEY
+508 DLYETELGGLNVLEY
-523 SVDTGVES
+523 SVDTGVEN
-531 GINSVAYLESLD
+531 GINSVEYLQTLNDLST
-543 AFASFLRDQPEVSHI
+543 FLRDQPEISHI
-558 RILSDTIKRLNMNMN
+558 RSLSDTIKRLNMNMN
-573 GDDPAFYRIPD
+573 SDDPAYYRIPD
-584 TDEEASQ
+584 SDEEASQ
-591 YLFLYELSLGYGM
+591 FLFLYELSLGYGV

-611 VDRSSTRVSAFVPF
+611 VDRSSTRVSAFVGY
-625 ATTTQLLELDDKVQ
+625 ATTRQLIALDEKIQ
-639 AWFAENAAELAN
+639 SWFSENAPELKS

-669 SMLKGTTLA
+669 SMLRGTSLA

-691 NLKLGLVSLVPN
+691 NFKLGLVSLVPN
-703 LVPAAMGFGLWG
+703 LVPAIMGFGLWG
-715 FMVGNVT
+715 YMVGNVT

-750 RKRGESAEDSVRYAF
+750 RKRGDSAEDSVRYAF

-823 DRMKTMKTSISNAA
+823 DRMKTMKTSTATTASLAAVAVIAA
-837 SLALVAGLAAALAL
+837 SLAIIPMTGAN
-851 VLPFDSAKAS
+851 AS

-871 VDNRDKG
+871 VDSRDKG
-878 WDDVSVEGEMVLK
+878 WGDVTVEGEMVLK

-908 AANTAEGDRSI
+908 AADAFEGDRSI
-919 ITFSQPRD
+919 ITFSEPRD

-939 EPEDDSQWIFLPA
+939 EPDDDSQWIFLPA

-990 IEDTACAHDASL
+990 LEDAACEHDASL
-1002 TCAAVESRPKNKKSG
+1002 TCAAVESRPKNKRSG

-1023 FIDLEEYRVHQID
+1023 FIDLDEYRVHRID
-1036 FYNRRGDLEKTLNF
+1036 FYNRRGDLEKSLRF
-1050 EDYKQYEGQF
+1050 EDYRQYEGQF

-1068 KNHQTGKST
+1068 DNSQTGKST
-1077 RLSWGEYSFRQGLT
+1077 RLAWGDYSFRQGLT
-1091 DRDFTPQGLPK
+1091 ERDFTPQGLPK
-1102 AGR
+1102 ASR

>member
-1 MIIPPSISLSGKVGE
+1 M
-16 LLMTPTTEPRYN
+16 
-28 RTYICTF
+28 
-35 QQIIYSFHID
+35 
-45 QKPRHRMALGRVR
+45 
-58 QETAMNGRTSFI
+58 
-70 ERLADFVVR
+70 ERLADFVVN
-79 NRIWV
+79 NRIKM
-84 AILTLV
+84 AFATILM
-90 AAFTVFAGIPNLKLD
+90 AFVVYAGIPNLKLD

-111 MAADNPDKMLLDR
+111 MAANNPDKIMLDK

-136 IIVKPADGNVFT
+136 IIILPKDGEVFT
-148 PRTLGAVGDLTE
+148 PRTLSAIGALTDD
-160 ELWNLPYVRLV
+160 LWNLPYVRLV

-192 VPDPQTVTPKEA
+192 IPEPSMVTDEEA
-204 AAARDTALDRIEII
+204 AAAKTAALDRIEIR
-218 NSLIS
+218 NSLINEE
-223 ADGSATAI
+223 GSATGI

-236 LPGIDLVSE
+236 LPGIDLASE
-245 IPNINAEAEPLL
+245 IPDINAEFEPLL
-257 ARFRAEYPEI
+257 EQYRAEYSDI
-267 EFKASGSVAISQ
+267 TFKASGSVAISQ

-293 PSMLV
+293 PAMLMAMLV
-298 AMLLVVGILL
+298 VVGMLL
-308 RSVTGALL
+308 RSATGSLL
-316 ILVLAALSALV
+316 ILILATLSALV

-363 SVRQTMQQTSDRTQW
+363 SVRQTMLETSDRTIW
-378 ARRALADHGLG
+378 ARRALTDHGLG
-389 ITVAIFTT
+389 ITVAVFTT

-417 MVAAGMVGV
+417 MGAGGMIGV
-426 WIFTIFLLPGLICWL
+426 WIFTMFLLPGLICWV
-441 PMRQV
+441 PIRQ
-446 RKAASVDRFMAWLG
+446 KLGEASVDRLVVTLG

-465 NQRRLLLGIPLVIL
+465 NQKLLLIGIPVLII
-479 GFAAGISQIKLEDD
+479 GFGAGISHIKLEDD
-493 FLRYFDERFETRRAT
+493 FLRYFDESFETRQAT
-508 DLYEANLGGLNVLEY
+508 DLYETELGGLNVLEY
-523 SVDTGVES
+523 SVDTGEES
-531 GINSVAYLESLD
+531 GINSVAYLTKLD
-543 AFASFLRDQPEVSHI
+543 KLSTFLRAQPEVSHI
-558 RILSDTIKRLNMNMN
+558 RSLSDTIKRLNMNMN
-573 GDDPAFYRIPD
+573 GDDPAFYRIPE

-591 YLFLYELSLGYGM
+591 FLFLYELSLGYGM

-611 VDRSSTRVSAFVPF
+611 VDRSSTRVSAFVGY
-625 ATTTQLLELDDKVQ
+625 ATTRQLITLDNKIQGWFDANAPELKS
-639 AWFAENAAELAN
+639 

-669 SMLKGTTLA
+669 SMLQGTSLA

-691 NLKLGLVSLVPN
+691 NLKLGIVSLVPN
-703 LVPAAMGFGLWG
+703 LLPALMGFGLWG
-715 FMVGNVT
+715 YMVGNVT

-743 ILKYANA
+743 MLKYANA

-823 DRMKTMKTSISNAA
+823 DRMKTIKANATA
-837 SLALVAGLAAALAL
+837 SLAAIVTLVAAALM
-851 VLPFDSAKAS
+851 LPLTTPANAS
-861 NEKGLAIATE
+861 DEKGLAIATE

-878 WDDVSVEGEMVLK
+878 WGDVTVEGEMVLK

-908 AANTAEGDRSI
+908 ANDASEGDRSI
-919 ITFSQPRD
+919 IIFSQPRD

-939 EPEDDSQWIFLPA
+939 EPDDDAQWIFLPA

-978 GSEEVADNDHIW
+978 GSEEVADNKHSW
-990 IEDTACAHDASL
+990 LENAACAHDSTL
-1002 TCAAVESRPKNKKSG
+1002 TCAAVESRPKNKRSG
-1017 YSRRVS
+1017 YSKRVS
-1023 FIDLEEYRVHQID
+1023 FIDIDEYRVHQID
-1036 FYNRRGDLEKTLNF
+1036 FYNRRGDLEKSLKF
-1050 EDYKQYEGQF
+1050 QDYKQYEGRF
-1060 WRAHVMIM
+1060 WRAHTMLM
-1068 KNHQTGKST
+1068 DNMQTGKST
-1077 RLSWGEYSFRQGLT
+1077 RLLWADYSFRQGLT
-1091 DRDFTPQGLPK
+1091 ERDFTPQSLPK
-1102 AGR
+1102 ASR

>member
-1 MIIPPSISLSGKVGE
+1 MSG
-16 LLMTPTTEPRYN
+16 RN
-28 RTYICTF
+28 
-35 QQIIYSFHID
+35 SFVD
-45 QKPRHRMALGRVR
+45 
-58 QETAMNGRTSFI
+58 
-70 ERLADFVVR
+70 RLADLVVN
-79 NRIWV
+79 NRIRV
-84 AILTLV
+84 AVLTLV
-90 AAFTVFAGIPNLKLD
+90 AASIVFAGIPNLKLD

-111 MAADNPDKMLLDR
+111 MAADNPDKIVLDN

-148 PRTLGAVGDLTE
+148 PRTLGAIGELTE

-192 VPDPQTVTPKEA
+192 VPDPQTVTPEQA
-204 AAARDTALDRIEII
+204 TAARNTALDRIEII

-257 ARFRAEYPEI
+257 ARFRADYPEI

-298 AMLLVVGILL
+298 AMLLVVGLLL

-316 ILVLAALSALV
+316 ILVIATLSALV

-363 SVRQTMQQTSDRTQW
+363 SIRQTMQETADRTTW

-417 MVAAGMVGV
+417 MVAAGMIGV
-426 WIFTIFLLPGLICWL
+426 WVFTIFLLPGLICWL

-446 RKAASVDRFMAWLG
+446 KKAASVDRLMVWLS

-465 NQRRLLLGIPLVIL
+465 HQRRLLLGIPLVIL

-508 DLYEANLGGLNVLEY
+508 DLYETNLGGLNVLEY
-523 SVDTGVES
+523 SVDTRVES

-543 AFASFLRDQPEVSHI
+543 AFASFLRDQPEISHI

-573 GDDPAFYRIPD
+573 SDDPAFYRIPD

-625 ATTTQLLELDDKVQ
+625 ATTTQLLELDDKIQ
-639 AWFAENAAELAN
+639 AWFAANAPELTS

-678 LVFISFVIFLVLR
+678 LIFISFVIFLVLR

-750 RKRGESAEDSVRYAF
+750 RKRGASAEDSVRYAF

-823 DRMKTMKTSISNAA
+823 DRMKTMKTSISKTA
-837 SLALVAGLAAALAL
+837 SITAFAGITCLAAALML
-851 VLPFDSAKAS
+851 VMPVGNAKAS
-861 NEKGLAIATE
+861 NEKGLSIATE

-878 WDDVSVEGEMVLK
+878 WDDVTVEGEMVLK

-908 AANTAEGDRSI
+908 AADASEGDRSI

-990 IEDTACAHDASL
+990 IEDAACAHDASL

-1023 FIDLEEYRVHQID
+1023 FIDLDEYRVHQID

-1050 EDYKQYEGQF
+1050 TDYQQYEGQF
-1060 WRAHVMIM
+1060 WRAHIMTM